1 MLNVTFMRHAKSD
14 WNIYDGNDFN
24 RCVSEEGINKTK
36 RIGLFIKN
44 NNFFFDEALCSPAL
58 ENCFL
63 GPLPVLDIS
72 CIASSKSF
80 L

>member
-44 NNFFFDEALCSPAL
+44 NNFFF
-58 ENCFL
+58 
-63 GPLPVLDIS
+63 
-72 CIASSKSF
+72 
-80 L
+80 